1 MFKPRKVDWSDWG
14 RRDLHEG
21 EGNCLK
27 YLKEGW
33 DRKERMG
40 HKDFIR
46 GETSWVGGRVP

>member
-1 MFKPRKVDWSDWG
+1 M
-14 RRDLHEG
+14 HEG

-40 HKDFIR
+40 YEDFIR
-46 GETSWVGGRVP
+46 GEASWVGGRVP